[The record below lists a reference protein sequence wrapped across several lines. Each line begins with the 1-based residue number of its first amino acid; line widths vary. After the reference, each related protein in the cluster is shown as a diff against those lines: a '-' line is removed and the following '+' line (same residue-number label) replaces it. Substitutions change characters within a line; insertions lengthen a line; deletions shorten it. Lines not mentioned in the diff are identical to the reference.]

1 MFLQD
6 KKCGIR
12 KKEERMGTYGEYT
25 GRMIIPEGKKEEF
38 AKWVVKLLNYGGMMQ
53 FEQISMYGHDMALL
67 KPLELYPGG
76 KVEFYFNYFEDD
88 VWEDAGFN
96 ADTGY
101 FYSNKIGG
109 AEFNDVVTAVHF
121 LYEVCDED
129 YGFADINGS
138 VVNESRYVG
147 WINHMLGTNFSM
159 KKRYSLWDN
168 AERFALERVEDYE
181 EPLTVDD
188 VMDFIPLEGRYAA
201 GGIEFSD
208 LMYITDGTKTLTID
222 EIVPGT
228 YPDDIYQ
235 CKKALEVFFEKEK
248 NEKAVDKVWEL
259 IKLDRDARKNIQDTD
274 LADIAEM
281 SLILPA
287 RVIVYLTAELKE
299 LRFWE
304 FWKDIRKFVYHDCIM
319 KKYVS
324 DELEQKRR
332 KAIEMPVAPVRTS
345 EFLCQDGYFAF
356 YNTPKEL
363 KGKPNYYISDDD
375 RLYWW
380 DGSDE
385 VRISEHMD
393 KWLKELA
400 QQHKELQAKLSGEE
414 GKQNDFLSVF
424 LSLLVEIDSYYKR
437 IYPFQ
442 SMFYEFLQNS
452 GRDEYQAALELLRKI
467 SDDNK
472 ENGKIIEKASI
483 DWSITSRNVTQ
494 NIGRLKLKRYLS
506 VMANKDLRKKY
517 FGF

>member
-1 MFLQD
+1 
-6 KKCGIR
+6 
-12 KKEERMGTYGEYT
+12 
-25 GRMIIPEGKKEEF
+25 
-38 AKWVVKLLNYGGMMQ
+38 
-53 FEQISMYGHDMALL
+53 
-67 KPLELYPGG
+67 
-76 KVEFYFNYFEDD
+76 
-88 VWEDAGFN
+88 
-96 ADTGY
+96 
-101 FYSNKIGG
+101 
-109 AEFNDVVTAVHF
+109 
-121 LYEVCDED
+121 
-129 YGFADINGS
+129 
-138 VVNESRYVG
+138 
-147 WINHMLGTNFSM
+147 MLGTNFSM

-188 VMDFIPLEGRYAA
+188 VMDFIPLEGRYAT

-208 LMYITDGTKTLTID
+208 LMYIINGMETLTID

-228 YPDDIYQ
+228 YQDDIYQ

-274 LADIAEM
+274 LADIAKM

-299 LRFWE
+299 LQFWKL
-304 FWKDIRKFVYHDCIM
+304 WKDIHKSVYHDCIM
-319 KKYVS
+319 KKYAS
-324 DELEQKRR
+324 DELEQERR

-345 EFLCQDGYFAF
+345 EFLRQDGYFAF

-400 QQHKELQAKLSGEE
+400 RQHKELQAKLSGEE
-414 GKQNDFLSVF
+414 GKQNDFLSAF
-424 LSLLVEIDSYYKR
+424 LSLLVEIDSHYKR

-452 GRDEYQAALELLRKI
+452 GSDEYWAALELLRKI
-467 SDDNK
+467 SDGNK

-483 DWSITSRNVTQ
+483 DWSITSRNVTH

-506 VMANKDLRKKY
+506 VMANKEL
-517 FGF
+517 